1 MAGGLFAAKIMTF
14 TSPAWETSGTV
25 TAQPRRGR
33 RSKELLRKQVIAMSK
48 TKLEARRISKRK
60 QARRQRKE
68 ERRIAREL
76 ARLNTDCSKPYWYQ
90 PEE

>member
-1 MAGGLFAAKIMTF
+1 MAN
-14 TSPAWETSGTV
+14 
-25 TAQPRRGR
+25 
-33 RSKELLRKQVIAMSK
+33 SKPQ
-48 TKLEARRISKRK
+48 ARRISKRK